1 MASAH
6 GPAADSGT
14 DGVRVEVTGLRKHFT
29 PRRGTV
35 VRAVDGISF
44 TLARGELF
52 SLLGPNGAGKTTT
65 INMLC
70 GLTRP
75 TEGRIRINGVS
86 MHDHPIEAKRHIGV
100 VPQEI
105 ALYPRLTA
113 RQNLEFFGR
122 IYGLSGQLLRSRVRE
137 LLEFVELADRADDR
151 LETWS
156 GGMKRRVNIVAG
168 LIHRPP
174 VLYMD
179 EPTAGVDPQ
188 SRRRILDLVR
198 HLKQDLGMTILYTTH
213 LMEEAEELSDRVGIM
228 DHGKLIAVGT
238 QQELTA
244 LVRQYDRIE
253 LDFDD
258 PASDGYCEAISHLPG
273 VREVRS
279 EHGVHDAV
287 VSKVVVLASDG
298 RRLLPQLV
306 ELSTARGRRVSG
318 IRVDEPNLESVFLSL
333 TGRALRD

>member
-213 LMEEAEELSDRVGIM
+213 LMEEAQELSDRVGII

-238 QQELTA
+238 QRELTA
-244 LVRQYDRIE
+244 RVAPYDRVE
-253 LDFDD
+253 LEIDD
-258 PASDGYCEAISHLPG
+258 ADRLAALVDALRGMEGVQDLRDRSADGGRH
-273 VREVRS
+273 
-279 EHGVHDAV
+279 AV
-287 VSKVVVLASDG
+287 VMSVASGRTLLPVVLARAEALG
-298 RRLLPQLV
+298 V
-306 ELSTARGRRVSG
+306 RVAGVRIS
-318 IRVDEPNLESVFLSL
+318 EPNLESVFLAL